1 MVSEGIIDYK
11 IYAFVGAALIAIYLA
26 VRIFEQIAANKIV
39 RAEIEQV
46 LTSDE
51 HKAKGRFG

>member
-1 MVSEGIIDYK
+1 MASEGVIDYK
-11 IYAFVGAALIAIYLA
+11 IYAFIGATLIVIYLA
-26 VRIFEQIAANKIV
+26 MRIFGQMAVNKLV

-51 HKAKGRFG
+51 HKTKGRFG

>member
-1 MVSEGIIDYK
+1 MTGESMTDYK

-26 VRIFEQIAANKIV
+26 MRIFGQMAFNKLV
-39 RAEIEQV
+39 RAEVEQV

-51 HKAKGRFG
+51 NKVKGRFG